1 MIGFGFV
8 SDLSP
13 ICDPSSLVD
22 SDLTSSSP
30 SDVLKLLT
38 PKCACSCLLISPI
51 MSSSSSKTAS
61 SSDDTESESESET
74 ESETETEPETDGAI
88 ALNKEQDSLALLV
101 VHSFAC

>member
-61 SSDDTESESESET
+61 SSDDTEPETES